1 MIRSFGVINV
11 KDWSC
16 IAILITSGTG
26 LLQLMESKRLFGDSG
41 AGAARGTA
49 GTAPGAGS
57 NAGSIAGTTGTVG
70 GSTSIGFGT
79 DAVSDIYFEVRSFL

>member
-26 LLQLMESKRLFGDSG
+26 LLQLMESKRPFGDSA
-41 AGAARGTA
+41 AGAATGAGGSTA
-49 GTAPGAGS
+49 GGAGS
-57 NAGSIAGTTGTVG
+57 NAGTIG

>member
-16 IAILITSGTG
+16 MAILITSGTG
-26 LLQLMESKRLFGDSG
+26 LLQLMESKRLFGDSAAGGAATG
-41 AGAARGTA
+41 AGGSTA
-49 GTAPGAGS
+49 GGAGS
-57 NAGSIAGTTGTVG
+57 NAGTIG

-79 DAVSDIYFEVRSFL
+79 DAVSSDIYFEVRSFL

>member
-16 IAILITSGTG
+16 MAILITSGTG
-26 LLQLMESKRLFGDSG
+26 LLQLMESKRPFGDSAAGG
-41 AGAARGTA
+41 AGAATGAGGSTA
-49 GTAPGAGS
+49 GGAGS
-57 NAGSIAGTTGTVG
+57 NAGTTG

-79 DAVSDIYFEVRSFL
+79 DAVSSDIYFEVRSFL

>member
-26 LLQLMESKRLFGDSG
+26 LLQLMESKRLFGDSAAG
-41 AGAARGTA
+41 AGAGGSTA
-49 GTAPGAGS
+49 GGAGS
-57 NAGSIAGTTGTVG
+57 NAGGAGTVG